1 MAYMDSGRRRVV
13 ITGMATI
20 NPLGDTLESY
30 LDHLLAGVSGIK
42 RWESLDVSIIES
54 KIGGDL
60 GNYDCRA
67 ALERYRDDLGD
78 EEYKKVRKLFKTA
91 TFSARMGVLCALGA
105 FQDAKLLG
113 TEYDSF
119 RISAPVGGH
128 NLNSKYLYDNGVQ
141 FREEPEF
148 IAPLSGVE
156 GIDPSVP
163 GLITESLGLHGPA
176 FTIGGACSSGNLAL
190 RAGFRD
196 IVTGECDRS
205 VVTGGLFDMCTADL
219 HASEFINAIVVRPD
233 LMEHPEKAS
242 RPFDADRAG
251 FVYSHGCGSL
261 MLEGLDVAEKRGAR
275 IYAEVLGVQA
285 NSNANH
291 QPQPSAEMQRRLIVQ
306 LLERTGVGTEEVDYV
321 SCHATGT
328 PVGDVEEAKA
338 VRAALG
344 AHADRVKLNAA
355 KSMLGHTCWA
365 APIVETIGGILQ
377 MQRGRLHQT
386 INIDRLD
393 PEVDLDVCA
402 SGPVDIDARTMIK
415 NSFGFGGLNC
425 CSLIRRWDGAK

>member
-1 MAYMDSGRRRVV
+1 MANSSSRRVV

-20 NPLGDTLESY
+20 NPLGNALDTY
-30 LDHLLAGVSGIK
+30 VDNLLAGKSGIK
-42 RWESLDVSIIES
+42 RWESLDVSIIEC

-60 GNYDCRA
+60 GTYDCRA
-67 ALERYRDDLGD
+67 ALEVYKDDLGED
-78 EEYKKVRKLFKTA
+78 RYKRIRKLFKTA
-91 TFSARMGVLCALGA
+91 TFSAKTGVLCALGA
-105 FQDAKLLG
+105 FRDAGLLA
-113 TEYDSF
+113 TDYDPFS
-119 RISAPVGGH
+119 ISSPVGGH

-148 IAPLSGVE
+148 IQPLSGVE

-205 VVTGGLFDMCTADL
+205 LVTGALFDMCTADL
-219 HASEFINAIVVRPD
+219 HASEFINAIVIKPEYMD
-233 LMEHPEKAS
+233 HPEKAS
-242 RPFDADRAG
+242 RPFDADRVG
-251 FVYSHGCGSL
+251 FVYSHGAGSL
-261 MLEGLDVAEKRGAR
+261 MLEELEVAKSRGAR

-285 NSNANH
+285 NANANH
-291 QPQPSAEMQRRLIVQ
+291 QPQPFAEMQHLLIKQ
-306 LLERTGVGTEEVDYV
+306 LLERTGVHAEEIDYV
-321 SCHATGT
+321 NCHATGT

-338 VRAALG
+338 IRKALG
-344 AHADRVKLNAA
+344 KHADSVKLNAP

-377 MQRGRLHQT
+377 MKRGTLHQT
-386 INIDRLD
+386 INIDNLD

-402 SGPVDIDARTMIK
+402 DGPVRTDARLMIK

-425 CSLIRRWDGAK
+425 CSLIRLWEEG